1 MLAVTVVLPAAPLR
15 HAPVLCPFRRITGR
29 PCPTCGLTRS
39 WQAATHLRP
48 RESIAHHP
56 LGLATLAA
64 TAWVALDADAEVR
77 ASRLDRRLAMTAVA
91 IWLGVWLARFSR
103 GAR

>member
-1 MLAVTVVLPAAPLR
+1 MLAVALALPAAPLR

-48 RESIAHHP
+48 RESLAHHP